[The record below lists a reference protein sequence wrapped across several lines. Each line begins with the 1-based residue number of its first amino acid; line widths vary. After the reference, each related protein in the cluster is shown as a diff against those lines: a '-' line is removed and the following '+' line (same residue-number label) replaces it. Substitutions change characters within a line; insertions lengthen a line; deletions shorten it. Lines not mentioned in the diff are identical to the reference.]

1 MKKITNKVLLFTAL
15 IALTQCTF
23 AQETKFQLSSHIL
36 DITTGKPAKEVEITL
51 SKLDKNDNWILLEE
65 KNTDSNGRV
74 NDFLKQDGKDN
85 SGIYK
90 LTFHTSP
97 YFKSLGQ
104 KSFYPFIEVVFE
116 LVDNEHYHVPIT
128 LSPFGYSTYRG
139 N

>member
-1 MKKITNKVLLFTAL
+1 MKKTTFLLFVFL
-15 IALTQCTF
+15 ILGKLSL
-23 AQETKFQLSSHIL
+23 AQEAKYQLSSHIL
-36 DITTGKPAKEVEITL
+36 DITTGKPASSVKITL
-51 SKLDKNDNWILLEE
+51 SKKDQKDNWVVIDE
-65 KNTDSNGRV
+65 KYTDTNGRIK
-74 NDFLKQDGKDN
+74 DFLKQDGKDN

-97 YFKSLGQ
+97 YFKSHGQ

-116 LVDNEHYHVPIT
+116 LLDSDHYHVPIT